1 MPGSVTEPIQE
12 PPRPLT
18 LLADNARKP
27 LGEVEDPLR
36 LHNTSGASFAR
47 YILPRSW
54 LCPDPMA
61 HGNSQ
66 ALLTTEPP
74 PTPTVCKACLNS
86 AAHLP
91 DGGADDYPHPA

>member
-1 MPGSVTEPIQE
+1 MGLTYMQGGYYWVRTSENAVKAEVRRMPGSVTEPIQE

-66 ALLTTEPP
+66 ALLTTEP
-74 PTPTVCKACLNS
+74 
-86 AAHLP
+86 
-91 DGGADDYPHPA
+91 